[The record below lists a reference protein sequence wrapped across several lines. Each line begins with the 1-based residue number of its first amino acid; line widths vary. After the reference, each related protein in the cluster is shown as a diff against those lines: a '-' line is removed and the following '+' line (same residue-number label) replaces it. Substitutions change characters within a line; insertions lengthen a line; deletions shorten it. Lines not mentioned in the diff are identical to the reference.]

1 MRRQMLFMVTLSS
14 LSSLGVSLIGPIY
27 PIFVLNRFSASIIDV
42 GALLTI
48 FGLSSALFKA
58 VAGIVVD
65 VYDKERVLLVGAG
78 LGAACSL
85 AYIFVSDLT
94 QLYLVEFLS
103 GISCALQDPARL
115 AIVAEIGEGR
125 GLVIGISESAY
136 DVASSLAA
144 LIAVAIV
151 SNFGFEL
158 IFFICSGCQVVTGL
172 MIFKLLRRTI

>member
-1 MRRQMLFMVTLSS
+1 MLFMATLSS

-65 VYDKERVLLVGAG
+65 VYGKERILLVGAG

-125 GLVIGISESAY
+125 RKGLVIGISESAY